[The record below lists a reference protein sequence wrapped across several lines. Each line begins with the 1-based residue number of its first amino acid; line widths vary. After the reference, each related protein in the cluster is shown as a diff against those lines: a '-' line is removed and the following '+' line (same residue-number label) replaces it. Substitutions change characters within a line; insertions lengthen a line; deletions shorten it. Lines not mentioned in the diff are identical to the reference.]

1 MRGVWKTGITS
12 RGLERN
18 ERSER
23 VEFRVLGPVEVLRD
37 GVPVDLGVY
46 KQRALLALLLIDS
59 NRVVSTDRIID
70 ELWGEDAGRDRQNAL
85 WVVVSRLRS
94 ILDPDRERR
103 SDETILVT
111 QAPGY
116 MLAIDPA
123 DLDATRF
130 DSLFSEGRSL
140 VATDPAAA
148 SVVLHEAL
156 ALWRGHALEEF
167 TYESF
172 AVAAIA
178 RLEETRLTAVED
190 RIGADLRLGRERQLV
205 GELEALVHQH
215 PLREAFTRHL
225 MVALHRA
232 GRQAEAL
239 RAFGAYRTRLGDE
252 LGLEP
257 SPQLAELEE
266 RIMLNDPGLIARAAP
281 DQAEP
286 GKNMALSVRGYELRE
301 KIGEGSIGDVY
312 RGFQPALG
320 REIAIQVVRAEWAN
334 EPEFIRHFEADTHL
348 IAALDHPNIAP
359 ILDYWREPDSAYV
372 VMRRFDQ
379 GNLADAIDSGT
390 VSEDQAMKI
399 ILQVAAGLEAA
410 HRKGVTHG
418 GLRPETVLMD
428 AEGNAYLSD
437 FGTPFTTG
445 HAGRQT
451 APDNPLLAPELH
463 LSGRPSRSSD
473 LYSLGVLAG
482 VLLETGSPAEAG
494 TGSATVVP
502 VANVIGRATAA
513 DPNDRFPDVGSFVTA
528 LTSAV
533 AEPPPVDGIPAP
545 NPYRGLR
552 AFGEDDTEHFYGRE
566 RVVERLVAR
575 LGHPGPQG
583 RLVVLVGPS
592 GSGKSSVVRAGV
604 VPAIRQGALPRSD
617 DWFVITMTPGNQPY
631 EALEDAVRTVA
642 VRPPGNLLEQLQ
654 SDGLVAAT
662 ATMADTSSQLLLI
675 VDQLEELF
683 SLASPADADAFLDTL
698 AAATDKHSRVKV
710 VATLR
715 ADFYDH
721 PLRHRSFGEALR
733 LGTEVLTPMSGD
745 ELERAITLPSQTGGV
760 GFESGLVARIVSDIA
775 GNASPLPL
783 LQYTLTELY
792 ELRTGSTV
800 TNSAY
805 DRLGGVS
812 AALAA
817 RADDIYLGLDPS
829 ERTTAREIF
838 LRLVTLNEAAADTR
852 RRALRSELEDGTGA
866 RVPAILDVFGRHRLL
881 TFDRDTVTRTPTV
894 EIAHEALLSEWTR
907 LARWID
913 DARLDVQAQRRLAA
927 AASEWE
933 DREQNRDFLLTG
945 AQLARYEGWLDDPPV
960 RLTVRE
966 RRFLTAATETA
977 EAARDAERH
986 RVRRLRRLVAGI
998 GALLVVAVTAGGFA
1012 VSQQQQAQQ
1021 AAEEAEAQT
1030 VTAIEAAERAE
1041 LATLIS
1047 RSAAVG
1053 ADDPELGLLL
1063 ALEAHRRSPGSE
1075 TGRAVLQAL
1084 SGASIANRIVTRS
1097 PLPDDCFG
1105 ASSLRETFAGEVE
1118 FATFE
1123 GRMLMRDPLVGA
1135 VVDLGPPPTPCAV
1148 GAIHQGVGAAV
1159 TLDLSRAWIG
1169 ADLALELNFD
1179 VPTIPEWLTRDRFV
1193 LRSGLFE
1200 DEPDS
1205 VSLHDSAT
1213 GARLGSPVSGEIWL
1227 DIAVN
1232 DDESLYAISFVDRGP
1247 PEVGLID
1254 LLDGVTG
1261 SLVTRVELDGGPQ
1274 ELAFDP
1280 TSGNLVAGLLG
1291 GRIVTIDH
1299 RTGAVVRDVQ
1309 SGEMSG
1315 FLDIAPDADGTIT
1328 AVSQGAITVIDAD
1341 TGATVRA
1348 IELRNAA
1355 LGFIRPD
1362 GLVVTQ
1368 GLDGQIDVFDP
1379 TTGAAVER
1387 SWRVD
1392 PTGLVAFHAGR
1403 AAVLSPT
1410 TQMVEVVDLGSGERF
1425 SMDLRGRTEGT
1436 FTASVAYPEEDGVWA
1451 ISLDHELVRW
1461 RSGELVERLSLGSNS
1476 TVVGVRIGRTLTAA
1490 RLDDTLAVL
1499 GRRSDGTL
1507 ETSVVT
1513 LGTGGA
1519 VIESIV
1525 DTPDAF
1531 MVHPALDGGLYVVTA
1546 DGTVRTFDTA
1556 GSPTAQIASG
1566 QVDAYVMTLDP
1577 TGRLLALGS
1586 EDGGLTIVDTVS
1598 AESAPVSTGE
1608 QIANL
1613 GFGPDGRVLAIV
1625 HLDGTVRLWDT
1636 DRREAIGVVLNGT
1649 GGVTGE
1655 PGRHDPSTGNLWMAV
1670 SGAIVEIPLEADQ
1683 WVARACQIVDRD
1695 LTQDEWDRFVP
1706 GEQAPRSACR

>member
-1 MRGVWKTGITS
+1 MRGMWETDITGS
-12 RGLERN
+12 GLARN
-18 ERSER
+18 ERSGR

-37 GVPVDLGVY
+37 GTLVDLGVY
-46 KQRALLALLLIDS
+46 KQRALLALLLIDA
-59 NRVVSTDRIID
+59 NRVVSTDRVID

-103 SDETILVT
+103 SDDTILVT
-111 QAPGY
+111 QPPGY
-116 MLAIDPA
+116 MLAVDPA
-123 DLDATRF
+123 DLDAARF
-130 DSLFSEGRSL
+130 ESLVGEGRSL
-140 VATDPAAA
+140 LATDPAAA

-156 ALWRGHALEEF
+156 ALWRGHAFEEF

-172 AVAAIA
+172 AVGAIA

-215 PLREAFTRHL
+215 PLRETFTRHL
-225 MVALHRA
+225 MVALHQA

-239 RAFGAYRTRLGDE
+239 RAFGAYRTRIGDE

-266 RIMLNDPGLIARAAP
+266 RIMLNDPDLVVRGAP
-281 DQAEP
+281 HRSAES
-286 GKNMALSVRGYELRE
+286 GTGTALSVRGYELRE
-301 KIGEGSIGDVY
+301 KISEGSIGDVY

-320 REIAIQVVRAEWAN
+320 REVTIQVVRAEWVN

-379 GNLADAIDSGT
+379 GNLADAIDSRT

-410 HRKGVTHG
+410 HRRGVTHG
-418 GLRPETVLMD
+418 GLRPETVLLD

-437 FGTPFTTG
+437 FGTPFTTS
-445 HAGRQT
+445 HASRQT
-451 APDNPLLAPELH
+451 APNNPLLAPDLH
-463 LSGRPSRSSD
+463 LSGRPHRSSD
-473 LYSLGVLAG
+473 LYSLGSLASL
-482 VLLETGSPAEAG
+482 LLETAPREAAGNNSTGFPAAD
-494 TGSATVVP
+494 
-502 VANVIGRATAA
+502 VIHRATAA
-513 DPNDRFPDVGSFVTA
+513 DPNDRFPDVGAFVAA

-533 AEPPPVDGIPAP
+533 AALPTVHAIPAP

-552 AFGEDDTEHFYGRE
+552 AFGEDDTEHFFGRE
-566 RVVERLVAR
+566 RVIERLLAR

-604 VPAIRQGALPRSD
+604 VPAIRRGALPRSD
-617 DWFVITMTPGNQPY
+617 DWFVVTMTPGNQPY

-642 VRPPGNLLEQLQ
+642 VNPPGDLLEQLQ
-654 SDGLVAAT
+654 SDGLAAAT

-683 SLASPADADAFLDTL
+683 SLAAPADADAFLDTL

-733 LGTEVLTPMSGD
+733 LGTEVITPMSGD
-745 ELERAITLPSQTGGV
+745 ELERAITLPAQTGGV
-760 GFESGLVARIVSDIA
+760 DFESGVVARIVSDIA
-775 GNASPLPL
+775 GNANSLPL

-792 ELRTGSTV
+792 ELRTGSTI
-800 TNSAY
+800 TNSVY
-805 DRLGGVS
+805 DQLGGVS

-817 RADDIYLGLDPS
+817 RADDIYEGLDPS
-829 ERTTAREIF
+829 ERLVAREVF
-838 LRLVTLNEAAADTR
+838 LRLVTVNEGAADTR
-852 RRALRSELEDGTGA
+852 RRALRSELEDGGA
-866 RVPAILDVFGRHRLL
+866 RVSSILDGFGIHRLL
-881 TFDRDTVTRTPTV
+881 TFDRDAVTRTPTV

-960 RLTVRE
+960 RLTIRE
-966 RRFLTAATETA
+966 RRFLTAATEA
-977 EAARDAERH
+977 ADAARDTERH

-1030 VTAIEAAERAE
+1030 VAAIEAAERAE
-1041 LATLIS
+1041 VATLIS

-1053 ADDPELGLLL
+1053 AEDPEIGLLL
-1063 ALEAHRRSPGSE
+1063 ALEAHRRSPGPE
-1075 TGRAVLQAL
+1075 TDRAVLQAL
-1084 SGASIANRIVTRS
+1084 GGASIANRIVTRS

-1118 FATFE
+1118 FATVD
-1123 GRMLMRDPLVGA
+1123 GRMLMRDPLVGEI
-1135 VVDLGPPPTPCAV
+1135 VDLGPPPTPCAV
-1148 GAIHQGVGAAV
+1148 GAVYRGVGAAV

-1169 ADLALELNFD
+1169 ADLALELTFD

-1193 LRSGLFE
+1193 LRSGLSE
-1200 DEPDS
+1200 DEPDV
-1205 VSLHDSAT
+1205 VSLHDAAT
-1213 GARLGSPVSGEIWL
+1213 GAQLGSPVSGEIWL
-1227 DIAVN
+1227 DIAVS

-1247 PEVGLID
+1247 PEVGLIY
-1254 LLDGVTG
+1254 LLDGGTG

-1299 RTGAVVRDVQ
+1299 RSGEVVRDVQ
-1309 SGEMSG
+1309 SGEVTG
-1315 FLDIAPDADGTIT
+1315 FLDIAPGTDGIIT

-1368 GLDGQIDVFDP
+1368 DLDGQIDVFDV

-1387 SWRVD
+1387 SWRID
-1392 PTGLVAFHAGR
+1392 PTGLIAFHAGR

-1410 TQMVEVVDLGSGERF
+1410 TQMVEVVDLDSGERF
-1425 SMDLRGRTEGT
+1425 SVDLRDGTEGT

-1451 ISLDHELVRW
+1451 ISPDHELVRW
-1461 RSGELVERLSLGSNS
+1461 RNGELVERLSLGSNS
-1476 TVVGVRIGRTLTAA
+1476 TVVGVPIGRTLTAA
-1490 RLDDTLAVL
+1490 RFDDTLAIL
-1499 GRRSDGTL
+1499 GRQTDGTL
-1507 ETSVVT
+1507 ETSLVT
-1513 LGTGGA
+1513 LGSGGA
-1519 VIESIV
+1519 AIELVIE
-1525 DTPDAF
+1525 TPDAF

-1546 DGTVRTFDTA
+1546 DGAVRTLDAA
-1556 GSPTAQIASG
+1556 GNPRAEIASG
-1566 QVDAYVMTLDP
+1566 QDDPYVVTLDP

-1598 AESAPVSTGE
+1598 GESAPVSSGE

-1613 GFGPDGRVLAIV
+1613 GFGLDGRVLAIV

-1649 GGVTGE
+1649 GAVTGE
-1655 PGRHDPSTGNLWMAV
+1655 PGWHDPSTGNLWMAA
-1670 SGAIVEIPLEADQ
+1670 SGAIVEIPLAADQ

-1695 LTQDEWDRFVP
+1695 LTQDEWDRLVP
-1706 GEQAPRSACR
+1706 GDQEPRSACR